1 MTLVKKIVAFSFLL
15 SLNGCYLLAPV
26 DKSRFSD
33 LEGQVYSLDNNGPL
47 LNAEVKVVDPQIS
60 YNTDRNGNF
69 ILKSAPVGWSTVEI
83 KAEGYPTLRRK
94 IRIEPYGNKTVDFWV
109 TKTPEKYAKESI
121 LFERD
126 GDIWTTDEYGLSQ
139 INLTQKMKENGF
151 YSDLSSSLSFKSP
164 KWFADKTKIAY
175 VMLENSPRPTTKHG
189 IWVMNPNGKMSQ
201 RMTYIDSK
209 SESLSVSPDG
219 KKFVY
224 SMQNADNF
232 NSIGLYTFDFMRT
245 KTESLSSTLLA
256 RDFTPKLSP
265 DQKMVSFSGYINT
278 MPTVDDFKVNPLPA
292 VQRSQIFTVDTKG
305 FNRKQLTNLGENYDP
320 SWSADGSK
328 ILFVST
334 RSGNSEIWMMNK
346 DGSAQKRITSIGAS
360 KISNPKWSADGE
372 RIIFNCS
379 LKQNYKSLEPTELWI
394 TEPSTYTTRMISND
408 AFNPDW

>member
-33 LEGQVYSLDNNGPL
+33 LEGQVFSLDNAGPL
-47 LNAEVKVVDPQIS
+47 VNAEVRVVDPQIS

-69 ILKSAPVGWSTVEI
+69 LLKSAPVGWATVEI
-83 KAEGYPTLRRK
+83 KAEGYPTLKRK
-94 IRIEPYGNKTVDFWV
+94 VRVEPYGNKTVDFWI
-109 TKTPEKYAKESI
+109 TKSPEKYSKESI

-126 GDIWTTDEYGLSQ
+126 GDIWSTDEYGLSQ
-139 INLTQKMKENGF
+139 VNLTEKMKENGF
-151 YSDLSSSLSFKSP
+151 YSELSKSLSFKSP
-164 KWFADKTKIAY
+164 KWFENKSKIAY
-175 VMLENSPRPTTKHG
+175 VMLENAAKPSTKHG

-209 SESLSVSPDG
+209 SENMSVSPDG

-224 SMQNADNF
+224 SMQHPDNF
-232 NSIGLYTFDFMRT
+232 NSIGLYFFDFMKT
-245 KTESLSSTLLA
+245 KTESLSSSLLA
-256 RDFTPKLSP
+256 RDFNPKISP
-265 DQKMVSFSGYINT
+265 DQKTVVFTSYINT
-278 MPTVDDFKVNPLPA
+278 MPTVYDYNNNTLPT

-305 FNRKQLTNLGENYDP
+305 FNRKQLTNTGENYDP
-320 SWSADGSK
+320 SWSSDGSK

-334 RSGNSEIWMMNK
+334 RSGSSEIWMMNR
-346 DGSAQKRITSIGAS
+346 DGSAQKRITNIGAA
-360 KISNPKWSADGE
+360 KISNPKWSSDGE

-379 LKQNYKSLEPTELWI
+379 LKQGYKSLQPTELWI